1 MTMKQILVRIAGI
14 SLIVAGIA
22 GLIFSIAGLFV
33 LASVER
39 QIEATVDKQVEVM
52 GRTLATTAEGLA
64 VAEASLAQAVQTIES
79 LEATMS
85 GVGQTIQGTAPTLA
99 VVAELLGDQVPATI
113 ETTQETLT
121 SVASSAKL
129 VDDVLLL
136 LTAIP
141 LLGLE
146 RYNPEV
152 PLNEG
157 FLEVAS
163 SLDGIPDA
171 LGAAQEGLITTM
183 DNLAGVEQDF
193 AFMAQSIGDIATSLA
208 GAQSVLVRYQGI
220 VRDLQD
226 LVSSVRQSLPG
237 WLQALRLAL
246 SLVLVWLGIAQIALI
261 TQGWELIGRSR
272 TTAAAGPIGVQQD

>member
-52 GRTLATTAEGLA
+52 DRTLATTAEGLA

-272 TTAAAGPIGVQQD
+272 TTAAAGPIRVQQD